1 MEKIITKIDS
11 RGVAKVTLNNP
22 SKHNAF
28 DDYMITQL
36 SNAFTAIA
44 ENSDVRL
51 MILASKGQSF
61 SAGADLD
68 WMKRMAAYSYEEN
81 LEDAKA
87 LAGMLKMLND
97 MPQPTIAR
105 VQGAAFGGALGMI
118 SCCDIAIA
126 ATTASFALSEVKIGL
141 VPATISPYVI
151 AAIGERY
158 AKRYFITAERFDAN
172 TALQMSLVHETVEE
186 QLLDKKIE
194 QLVTSVLGNGPE
206 AVAAAKQLIS
216 KVSGEVID
224 STLIEHTC
232 EVIAGIRV
240 STQGQEGLSA
250 FLDKRKPNW
259 LKD

>member
-105 VQGAAFGGALGMI
+105 VQGAA
-118 SCCDIAIA
+118 
-126 ATTASFALSEVKIGL
+126 
-141 VPATISPYVI
+141 
-151 AAIGERY
+151 
-158 AKRYFITAERFDAN
+158 
-172 TALQMSLVHETVEE
+172 
-186 QLLDKKIE
+186 
-194 QLVTSVLGNGPE
+194 
-206 AVAAAKQLIS
+206 
-216 KVSGEVID
+216 
-224 STLIEHTC
+224 
-232 EVIAGIRV
+232 
-240 STQGQEGLSA
+240 
-250 FLDKRKPNW
+250 
-259 LKD
+259 